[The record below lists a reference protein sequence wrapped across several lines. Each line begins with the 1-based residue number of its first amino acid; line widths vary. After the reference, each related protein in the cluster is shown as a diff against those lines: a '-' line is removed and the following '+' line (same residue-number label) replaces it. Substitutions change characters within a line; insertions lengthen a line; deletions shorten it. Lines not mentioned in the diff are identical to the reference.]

1 MTIYELNQVNYGK
14 LPALGEAE
22 LATADQTIADFLNW
36 HRANYYML
44 LNHELRYFTLFHQ
57 ESPQFRHI
65 TRENIIAILQ
75 ELGEIKS
82 IEKTSDEMAIE
93 CWVTMNNDPE
103 DTHAFILF
111 DYDRGVVE
119 SK

>member
-1 MTIYELNQVNYGK
+1 MTLYELNQANYGK
-14 LPALGEAE
+14 LPALDEAGCFSAKQAIE
-22 LATADQTIADFLNW
+22 NYLDW
-36 HRANYYML
+36 HRADYYML

-65 TRENIIAILQ
+65 TKGNIYAILE

-82 IEKTSDEMAIE
+82 IELTNDSMALE
-93 CWVTMNNDPE
+93 CWVSLNNDPE
-103 DTHAFILF
+103 DTHVFVLF

>member
-1 MTIYELNQVNYGK
+1 MTIYELNQINYGR
-14 LPALGEAE
+14 LPPLSAAD
-22 LATADQTIADFLNW
+22 LAAAKETVADFLNW

-65 TRENIIAILQ
+65 TRDNVLAILQ

-82 IEKTSDEMAIE
+82 IEKTSDEMALE
-93 CWVTMNNDPE
+93 CWVTLNNDPE

>member
-1 MTIYELNQVNYGK
+1 MTIYELNQANYGK
-14 LPALGEAE
+14 LPALDEVD
-22 LATADQTIADFLNW
+22 LIVADQTFADFFNY

-44 LNHELRYFTLFHQ
+44 LNHELHYFTLFHQ

-65 TRENIIAILQ
+65 TRENVLAILQ
-75 ELGEIKS
+75 QLGEIKS
-82 IEKTSDEMAIE
+82 IEKTDDKMGVE

-103 DTHAFILF
+103 DTHMFLLF

>member
-1 MTIYELNQVNYGK
+1 MTLYELNQVNYGK
-14 LPALGEAE
+14 LPALDEAGII
-22 LATADQTIADFLNW
+22 AIKKTIENYLNW
-36 HRANYYML
+36 HHAQYYML

-65 TRENIIAILQ
+65 TKGNIYAILE

-82 IEKTSDEMAIE
+82 IELTGDSMALE
-93 CWVTMNNDPE
+93 CWVTLNNDPE

-119 SK
+119 SR

>member
-1 MTIYELNQVNYGK
+1 MTIYELNQINYGK
-14 LPALGEAE
+14 LPPLSETD
-22 LATADQTIADFLNW
+22 LAAADQTIADFLNW

-57 ESPQFRHI
+57 ESAQFRHI
-65 TRENIIAILQ
+65 TRDNILAILQ

-82 IEKTSDEMAIE
+82 IEKTSDEMALE
-93 CWVTMNNDPE
+93 CWVTLNNDPE
-103 DTHAFILF
+103 DTHAFVLF

>member
-1 MTIYELNQVNYGK
+1 MNIYELNKINYGK
-14 LPALGEAE
+14 LTPLSEAD
-22 LATADQTIADFLNW
+22 LDAANKTIADFLNW

-65 TRENIIAILQ
+65 TRDNILAILQ

-82 IEKTSDEMAIE
+82 IEKTSDEMALE
-93 CWVTMNNDPE
+93 CWVTLNNDPE
-103 DTHAFILF
+103 DTHAFVLF

>member
-1 MTIYELNQVNYGK
+1 MTIYELNQINYGK
-14 LPALGEAE
+14 LPPLNDTE
-22 LATADQTIADFLNW
+22 LAVADQTIIDFLNW

-44 LNHELRYFTLFHQ
+44 LNHELKYFTLFHQ
-57 ESPQFRHI
+57 ESPQFRHV
-65 TRENIIAILQ
+65 TRDNILAILQ

-82 IEKTSDEMAIE
+82 IEKTSDEMALE
-93 CWVTMNNDPE
+93 CWVTFNNDPE
-103 DTHAFILF
+103 DTHAFVLF

>member
-14 LPALGEAE
+14 LPAFDEAE
-22 LATADQTIADFLNW
+22 LTAADQTIADFLNW

-57 ESPQFRHI
+57 ESQQFRHI
-65 TRENIIAILQ
+65 TRENILAILQ